1 MNELQKKI
9 YDYFDCDSELKVLFI
24 FQNISVTLKWGELNI
39 NQKNFLIL
47 RCCFSHL
54 KKSSTNHLFL

>member
-24 FQNISVTLKWGELNI
+24 FQNISVPLKWGELNI
-39 NQKNFLIL
+39 NQIAPERGDNQVL
-47 RCCFSHL
+47 
-54 KKSSTNHLFL
+54 